1 MTKTIF
7 ILAIAAAFVAGSI
20 LAGTMAFAQDDENE
34 NSFLST
40 EINNM
45 NILLADLN
53 QKSVEN
59 HSQLLEKIENVYN
72 DQIVSNAISFRQA
85 TISVVIIAA
94 IAVIIFLVTNMQSTK
109 IEKLVTSNNS
119 LSKGLAKLTDED
131 HKVVTKQETTRKEIQ
146 GDISFILKKKLYF
159 VKKDLEHSLNLYEKY
174 KIEPDSETKKNYL
187 THTMD
192 AFDRCY
198 AHLDVKLDLL
208 KLIEI
213 YGRATARQYWEL
225 LADLENNSKLFFFR
239 DDFEEELSS
248 FMYHAKYCL
257 EKTKELKNII
267 DPLASPTI
275 KPKSPPSSHT
285 EMSKIL
291 KNNLQSY
298 FLTHK

>member
-1 MTKTIF
+1 MTKTVF

-119 LSKGLAKLTDED
+119 LSKRLAKLTDED

-187 THTMD
+187 THTMN
-192 AFDRCY
+192 AFDRC
-198 AHLDVKLDLL
+198 
-208 KLIEI
+208 
-213 YGRATARQYWEL
+213 
-225 LADLENNSKLFFFR
+225 
-239 DDFEEELSS
+239 
-248 FMYHAKYCL
+248 
-257 EKTKELKNII
+257 
-267 DPLASPTI
+267 
-275 KPKSPPSSHT
+275 
-285 EMSKIL
+285 
-291 KNNLQSY
+291 
-298 FLTHK
+298 